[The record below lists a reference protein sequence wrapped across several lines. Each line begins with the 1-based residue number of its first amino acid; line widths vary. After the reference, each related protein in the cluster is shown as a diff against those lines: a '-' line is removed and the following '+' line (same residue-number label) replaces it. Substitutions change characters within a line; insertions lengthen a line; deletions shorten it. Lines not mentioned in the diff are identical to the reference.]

1 MNKWIPCCALTLFA
15 TAAST
20 AMATEP
26 AACQKPRIG
35 VVGWTDVVATTGI
48 AQVLLEGLGYA
59 PTDTVASQQIVFA
72 GMQKKQLDFFLG
84 YWNPIMTETIT
95 PFLKSGDLEILKV
108 NLEGAQATLA
118 VPRAAHEAGLRTF
131 ADIATFKDQLDGKIY
146 GIEPGTG
153 ANTGIQK
160 MIDENQFGLGDFKL
174 VESSEAG
181 MLAAVNRA
189 TRRDE
194 WIVFF
199 GWAPHPMNVQLEM
212 DYLTGSDDAL
222 GENDGAATVETVV
235 AKGYMQQCPNV
246 GRLLSNLTFTVEQ
259 ESRLMAPIMDRQNPK
274 AVARDWL
281 KNHPQD
287 LQTWLSGVTT
297 FEGKDGLAALKAHL
311 AK

>member
-1 MNKWIPCCALTLFA
+1 MNKWIPRCALTLLA
-15 TAAST
+15 SAAST
-20 AMATEP
+20 VMAAEP
-26 AACQKPRIG
+26 AACQKPKIG

-131 ADIATFKDQLDGKIY
+131 ADIAKFKDKLDGKIY

-194 WIVFF
+194 WVVFF
-199 GWAPHPMNVQLEM
+199 GWAPHPMNVQMEM
-212 DYLTGSDDAL
+212 NYLTGSNDAL

-235 AKGYMQQCPNV
+235 AKGYTQQCPNV
-246 GRLLSNLTFTVEQ
+246 GRLLENLTFTIDQ
-259 ESRLMAPIMDRQNPK
+259 ESRLMQPIMDRQNPK

-281 KNHPQD
+281 KKNPD
-287 LQTWLSGVTT
+287 NLRSWLSGVTT
-297 FEGKDGLAALKAHL
+297 FEGKDGLAALEAYL